1 MYERSLWYK
10 IDRDTSTG
18 SFPELQEAV
27 SKSDTHEPGKGIVL
41 NLYVMRHGRTNYNEL
56 GLCNDDPN
64 ADVYLDEIGKQ
75 QAQAAA
81 EQLRGVTLDRIIVS
95 PLPRTHQ
102 TAEIVNRYHDAP
114 VEVHPDIADIRSG
127 FEGKS
132 VREYFTAIA
141 HDPLNARVNGGES
154 LLDHK
159 QRVLGFI
166 DWLLHQ
172 QQENILVVA
181 HEETLRVFVAYFE
194 GNVPDERLRDVNIG
208 NCEYRLY
215 KTRAR

>member
-1 MYERSLWYK
+1 M
-10 IDRDTSTG
+10 
-18 SFPELQEAV
+18 
-27 SKSDTHEPGKGIVL
+27 

-64 ADVYLDEIGKQ
+64 ADVHLDDIGKQ

-81 EQLRGVTLDRIIVS
+81 EQLRDVTLDRIIVS
-95 PLPRTHQ
+95 PLPRTRQ
-102 TAEIVNRYHDAP
+102 TAEFINQYHHAP
-114 VEVHPDIADIRSG
+114 IEVHPDISDIRSG
-127 FEGKS
+127 FDGES
-132 VREYFTAIA
+132 VEAYFDAIT

-166 DWLLHQ
+166 HWLQCQ

-181 HEETLRVFVAYFE
+181 HEETMRVFVSYFE
-194 GNVPDERLRDVNIG
+194 GNVPDEQLRDINMG
-208 NCEYRLY
+208 NCEHRCY
-215 KTRAR
+215 KLDRSIGPDSIESANALWR